1 MCNGTLF
8 TVENDS
14 NEMCDMVTIPSNGLN
29 ETILE
34 LTLNEL
40 STSSIVFNFGVLK
53 WKPIAY
59 LSFLKIIVH

>member
-29 ETILE
+29 VTNLE

-40 STSSIVFNFGVLK
+40 STSSTVFNFGVLSGN
-53 WKPIAY
+53 
-59 LSFLKIIVH
+59 L